1 MIGGSSSIRGFRV
14 RNLGPGTHKP
24 SADDQRFFQ
33 IIGGDYKFLFNTEI
47 RVPITKSLSTAVFV
61 DAGNIWN
68 IKNSKT
74 DGTED
79 STQFKFRN
87 IYKQLGVSAGTGFRL
102 DFSYFVLR
110 FDFGF
115 RFKRPDLFYINDGW
129 KVPAIGFDNFF
140 SKIFSASERQ
150 WRYENFNFTVG
161 ISYPF

>member
-1 MIGGSSSIRGFRV
+1 MRGWPLRGIGIGGKAMTPYGANSGFNDRTGDMQIEGNMEFRYDIARIIPNTLTLRGA
-14 RNLGPGTHKP
+14 L
-24 SADDQRFFQ
+24 
-33 IIGGDYKFLFNTEI
+33 
-47 RVPITKSLSTAVFV
+47 FV